1 MVYLNKADKQLI
13 VLGEVNKQFVVS
25 PNVDALLNA
34 LESEENAPTVIEGEE
49 KLLQI
54 DQTRVT

>member
-1 MVYLNKADKQLI
+1 

-34 LESEENAPTVIEGEE
+34 LEREDGAPTVIEGEE
-49 KLLQI
+49 KLLQM
-54 DQTRVT
+54 DQSHLS

>member
-1 MVYLNKADKQLI
+1 LDRTGKQLT

-34 LESEENAPTVIEGEE
+34 LEEEERTPVVIEGEDD
-49 KLLQI
+49 LLTM
-54 DQTRVT
+54 D